1 MRKIGLSLVLVGIL
15 GATSAVAEENG
26 AFAGL
31 GLGYGGANGK
41 WTATEEMT
49 QGEAVSAK
57 FKNMSSF
64 RYGLLAG
71 YKHFFT
77 PAFGVRAYASFDL
90 GTKYSKDANMAVS
103 DGAGGTMNI
112 KLSPEVNSY
121 NINANVDALYNFI
134 TNDALDFGIFGGLS
148 LGYAHHKVD
157 LEVNTGETAEDKMKF
172 DGKLSGFDLGINFG
186 FRANIATNHGVELYS
201 RFGVL
206 QFKDDVSYTDAEDA
220 TFSLK
225 APFELR
231 QPYQVGLRYTFSF

>member
-15 GATSAVAEENG
+15 GATNAVAEESG
-26 AFAGL
+26 AFIGVQA
-31 GLGYGGANGK
+31 GYGSANGK

-77 PAFGVRAYASFDL
+77 PAFGVRAYANFDL
-90 GTKYSKDANMAVS
+90 GTKYSKDATETVNGNAADVS
-103 DGAGGTMNI
+103 L
-112 KLSPEVNSY
+112 KVNTY

-148 LGYAHHKVD
+148 LGYTHHKADFELVAGGD
-157 LEVNTGETAEDKMKF
+157 STKF

>member
-15 GATSAVAEENG
+15 GATSAVAEESG
-26 AFAGL
+26 VFVGVQA
-31 GLGYGGANGK
+31 GYGGANGE
-41 WTATEEMT
+41 WTAVDAFTGAG
-49 QGEAVSAK
+49 QDYS
-57 FKNMSSF
+57 FKSNNMSSF

-77 PAFGVRAYASFDL
+77 PAFGVRAYANFDL
-90 GTKYSKDANMAVS
+90 GTKYSKDATETVNGNAADVS
-103 DGAGGTMNI
+103 L
-112 KLSPEVNSY
+112 KVNTY

-148 LGYAHHKVD
+148 LGYTHHKADFELVAGGD
-157 LEVNTGETAEDKMKF
+157 STKF

-206 QFKDDVSYTDAEDA
+206 KHKGDIDELVEED
-220 TFSLK
+220 SPKPLPLK
-225 APFELR
+225 LQ